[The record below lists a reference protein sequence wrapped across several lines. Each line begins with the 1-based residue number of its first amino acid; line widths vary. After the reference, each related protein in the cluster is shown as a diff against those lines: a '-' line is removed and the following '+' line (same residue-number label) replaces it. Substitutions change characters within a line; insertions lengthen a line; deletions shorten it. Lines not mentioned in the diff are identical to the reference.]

1 MKTAAFIIS
10 RKENEKRR
18 ALIPA
23 DILTLPK
30 DVLGHI
36 FIEEGYGEVLGYN
49 DDDYARLGIN
59 VVGRNEALEKDI
71 LIDPKIGDAEYL
83 NSLHDNQI
91 IFGWVHAVQNKYITD
106 QIIAAKAT
114 AIVWEDMYI
123 GGRHTFWRNNEIA
136 GEAAIMHA
144 YSLYGVFPYETKVA
158 LLGNGNVARG
168 AYRILVSLGANVT
181 TYNRRSECLFR
192 EEMCNYDVIVNAI
205 LWDTS
210 RKDHIIYKK
219 DLQRLK
225 PGCLII
231 DISCD
236 RAGGIE
242 TSIPTTL
249 NNPTYIIDGITH
261 YVVDH
266 TPSIFYRTV
275 SNELSAI
282 VCRTLPLIMSD
293 NLNKELLDAMSI
305 EHGIIRDKRII
316 DFQNREA

>member
-10 RKENEKRR
+10 KKENEKRR
-18 ALIPA
+18 ALIPS
-23 DILTLPK
+23 DILKIPEEFRSC
-30 DVLGHI
+30 I
-36 FIEEGYGEVLGYN
+36 YIEKGYGEVLGYTDAEYVN
-49 DDDYARLGIN
+49 LGVKAIN
-59 VVGRNEALEKDI
+59 RTEALEKDI

-83 NSLHDNQI
+83 DLLHDSQVI
-91 IFGWVHAVQNKYITD
+91 YGWVHAVQNRHITD

-114 AIVWEDMYI
+114 AIVWEDMYTN
-123 GGRHTFWRNNEIA
+123 GRHTFWRNNEIA

-168 AYRILVSLGANVT
+168 AYRILVSLGADVT
-181 TYNRRSECLFR
+181 TYNRRSERLFR
-192 EEMCNYDVIVNAI
+192 QEMDNYDVIVNAI

-210 RKDHIIYKK
+210 RKDHIIYKE

-225 PGCLII
+225 PGAMIV

-242 TSIPTTL
+242 TSVPTTL
-249 NNPTYIIDGITH
+249 DNPTFSIDGITH

-275 SNELSAI
+275 SKELSAI
-282 VCRTLPLIMSD
+282 VCRTLPLIMAD
-293 NLNKELLDAMSI
+293 NLNEELSAAMAI
-305 EHGIIRDKRII
+305 EEGVIKDQRII
-316 DFQNREA
+316 DFQNR

>member
-10 RKENEKRR
+10 KKENEKRR
-18 ALIPA
+18 ALVPS

-30 DVLGHI
+30 ELLSNI
-36 FIEEGYGEVLGYN
+36 YIEEGYGEVLGYS
-49 DDDYARLGIN
+49 DHDYTSLGIN
-59 VVGRNEALEKDI
+59 VVCREEALEKDI
-71 LIDPKIGDAEYL
+71 LIDPKVGDAEYL
-83 NSLHDNQI
+83 DSLHNNQI
-91 IFGWVHAVQNKYITD
+91 IFGWVHAVQNRHITD
-106 QIIAAKAT
+106 KIIAAKAT
-114 AIVWEDMYI
+114 AIVWEDMYTA
-123 GGRHTFWRNNEIA
+123 GRHTFWRNNEIA

-144 YSLYGVFPYETKVA
+144 YSLYGVFPYETNVA

-181 TYNRRSECLFR
+181 TYNRRSERLFR
-192 EEMCNYDVIVNAI
+192 EEMGNYDVIVNAI

-210 RKDHIIYKK
+210 RKDHIVYKE
-219 DLQRLK
+219 DLQRLR
-225 PGCLII
+225 PGALIV

-249 NNPTYIIDGITH
+249 NEPTYIIDGITH

-275 SNELSAI
+275 SKELSAI
-282 VCRTLPLIMSD
+282 VCRTLPLIMLD
-293 NLNKELLDAMSI
+293 NLNEELFNAMAI
-305 EHGIIRDKRII
+305 ERGIIKDQRIV
-316 DFQNREA
+316 DFQNREL